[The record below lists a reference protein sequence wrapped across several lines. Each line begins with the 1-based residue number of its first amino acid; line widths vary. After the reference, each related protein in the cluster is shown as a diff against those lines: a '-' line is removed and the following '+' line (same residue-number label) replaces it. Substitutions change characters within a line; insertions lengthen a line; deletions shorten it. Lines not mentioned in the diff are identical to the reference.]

1 VAAGRNLRV
10 TLAYLQNVL
19 EPDRGELDPPYFLR
33 SAGPVL
39 HLVTD
44 GALEIDVLQFERALD
59 EAARLERQG
68 APSAALSAYL
78 RAAEL
83 WGGDLL
89 ADVAGGTW
97 LEWERDRLRG
107 RFVSSAVRAG
117 NLLLARGDTTTART
131 LAERALRADDCSED
145 AHQLLVAVHL
155 ADGDLVDAHRALRRC
170 QQMLQELGVPPQPRT
185 RALAQRLAPRR

>member
-1 VAAGRNLRV
+1 
-10 TLAYLQNVL
+10 
-19 EPDRGELDPPYFLR
+19 
-33 SAGPVL
+33 VL
-39 HLVTD
+39 HLVTG

-97 LEWERDRLRG
+97 LEWERDRLRS

-117 NLLLARGDTTTART
+117 NLLVARGDTTTART

-145 AHQLLVAVHL
+145 AHQLLIAVHL

-170 QQMLQELGVPPQPRT
+170 QQMLRELGVPPQPRT
-185 RALAQRLAPRR
+185 RALAQRLTPRG